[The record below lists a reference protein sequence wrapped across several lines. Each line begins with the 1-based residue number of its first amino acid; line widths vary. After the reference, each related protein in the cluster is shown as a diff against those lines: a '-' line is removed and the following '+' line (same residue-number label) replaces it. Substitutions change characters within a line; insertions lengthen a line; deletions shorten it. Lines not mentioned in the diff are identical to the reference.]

1 MVFCEDDSMTKELK
15 QEYTRRITQANKT
28 QLITILYEMLL
39 IYVEDAKNAYSRK
52 DRMEFRESVRKAR
65 GCVDELLSSLHFEY
79 EISMNF
85 LQLYLYVNR
94 ELARA
99 DVRHQTESLTNVE
112 KVIRELHKAYLEL
125 EKQDHTGA
133 VMQNVQSVYAGLTY
147 GKHDLNENL
156 ADQGFDRGFRV

>member
-1 MVFCEDDSMTKELK
+1 MTKELK
-15 QEYTRRITQANKT
+15 QEYTLRITQANKT

-39 IYVEDAKNAYSRK
+39 VYVDDARTAYEKK
-52 DRMEFRESVRKAR
+52 DRMEFRESIRKAR

-79 EISMNF
+79 DLSMNF

-99 DVRHQTESLTNVE
+99 DIQNQTESLSNVE
-112 KVIRELHKAYLEL
+112 SVIKNLHKAYLEL
-125 EKQDHTGA
+125 EKQDLTGA

-156 ADQGFDRGFRV
+156 SDQGFDRGFRV